1 MFYRRFRCRNIESI
15 FGHRVNHGNS
25 RRERVEVTFAFVRG
39 TKPTT
44 RSSCIYFSGKNLTH
58 NSGNGNKR
66 RFIAIVLVVVV
77 AMAVVP
83 STFSLAGEN
92 ISPGIERN
100 KKKKRE
106 KSLFTRENTTMYGWM
121 ASNSIHGSGNESDG
135 WKRKRKKEGKILDVH
150 FLKVRA
156 IHALTR
162 DVYSCRKVFM
172 NFSKQQPASRSIS
185 NVEEWRK
192 IIEEEWIL
200 LLSFSLCA
208 RYVEMLIVSMIFL
221 SFWPLFE

>member
-1 MFYRRFRCRNIESI
+1 
-15 FGHRVNHGNS
+15 
-25 RRERVEVTFAFVRG
+25 
-39 TKPTT
+39 
-44 RSSCIYFSGKNLTH
+44 
-58 NSGNGNKR
+58 
-66 RFIAIVLVVVV
+66 
-77 AMAVVP
+77 
-83 STFSLAGEN
+83 
-92 ISPGIERN
+92 
-100 KKKKRE
+100 
-106 KSLFTRENTTMYGWM
+106 MYGWM

-156 IHALTR
+156 YAR
-162 DVYSCRKVFM
+162 RVYSCRKVFM

-200 LLSFSLCA
+200 LLSFSLFA

>member
-1 MFYRRFRCRNIESI
+1 MFHRRFRCRNIESI

-100 KKKKRE
+100 KKKK
-106 KSLFTRENTTMYGWM
+106 K
-121 ASNSIHGSGNESDG
+121 
-135 WKRKRKKEGKILDVH
+135 
-150 FLKVRA
+150 
-156 IHALTR
+156 
-162 DVYSCRKVFM
+162 
-172 NFSKQQPASRSIS
+172 
-185 NVEEWRK
+185 RK
-192 IIEEEWIL
+192 IIIYKGEYNHVWLNGVEFDTWKRQRKRWMKKKKKKRGKNFRRT
-200 LLSFSLCA
+200 LSKSTRDTRAYA
-208 RYVEMLIVSMIFL
+208 RRIFV
-221 SFWPLFE
+221 